1 MSSTKFNWILLVLF
15 CVLTVIFCIGLII
28 SPANGDSIDLLER
41 IALWLGVIANAMNAI
56 LQVFEIR
63 RKNRG
68 NKQQAS

>member
-28 SPANGDSIDLLER
+28 SPANGYSIDLLER
-41 IALWLGVIANAMNAI
+41 IALWSGVIANAMNAI

-68 NKQQAS
+68 NKQ